1 VERARPAEHAD
12 LTQAAQLLATALDG
26 ARTMRGG
33 AALLGSRTPE
43 ELMAR
48 WTSRGSEAAL
58 YVGEFH
64 RAVVGL
70 AAATTFTRTGAA
82 DRSGRIECCFV
93 EADARGVGVGSAL
106 MDAVVGWCGARGCRD
121 IDALALP
128 GDRSSKQ
135 RLEAAG
141 FVARLLTLNRRPD

>member
-1 VERARPAEHAD
+1 
-12 LTQAAQLLATALDG
+12 
-26 ARTMRGG
+26 MRGG

-43 ELMAR
+43 DLMAR
-48 WTSRGSEAAL
+48 WTRGSEAAL

-64 RAVVGL
+64 HAVVGL
-70 AAATTFTRTGAA
+70 AAATTFTRTGAT
-82 DRSGRIECCFV
+82 DTSGRIECCFV
-93 EADARGVGVGSAL
+93 ESDARGVG
-106 MDAVVGWCGARGCRD
+106 WCAERGCRD

-141 FVARLLTLNRRPD
+141 FVARLLTLNRRLD